1 MSMSVFTDA
10 EIAYLNDQRLG
21 ALAHGGADGMPHVI
35 PVAIFHDPQ
44 TQTLVIGSNAQ
55 LADMAATKKFRDA
68 QRRPK
73 VAGGVDD
80 RGPRFIEVR
89 GDAETYTEGGEDIGK
104 RLGAPFRFSPSWIR
118 VRPRRIVALGIEGAP
133 FARSAR
139 DVCPALRDRAIP
151 ATEGT
156 ASMSAL
162 SDAIER
168 GWAAARRDDPEPT
181 VGYFRDL
188 ARQHPGDA
196 HALFEYA
203 GALDFAGREA
213 EAAPVYE
220 QAFSAGLDGDSLRRG
235 LIQYGSTLRNLG
247 RFDEAVQIMRRADEQ
262 FPGHDSVAAF
272 LALALTSAG
281 RCQEAVARLIV
292 LALDRIGGEDLGNYE
307 WALRNYAAELS
318 G

>member
-1 MSMSVFTDA
+1 MF
-10 EIAYLNDQRLG
+10 
-21 ALAHGGADGMPHVI
+21 
-35 PVAIFHDPQ
+35 
-44 TQTLVIGSNAQ
+44 
-55 LADMAATKKFRDA
+55 
-68 QRRPK
+68 
-73 VAGGVDD
+73 
-80 RGPRFIEVR
+80 
-89 GDAETYTEGGEDIGK
+89 
-104 RLGAPFRFSPSWIR
+104 
-118 VRPRRIVALGIEGAP
+118 
-133 FARSAR
+133 
-139 DVCPALRDRAIP
+139 
-151 ATEGT
+151 
-156 ASMSAL
+156 AL

-168 GWAAARRDDPEPT
+168 GWALARRDDPEPT

-188 ARQHPGDA
+188 AREHPGDA

-262 FPGHDSVAAF
+262 FPGHDSIAAF

-318 G
+318 GR